1 MKYYRVTAFVLSVAL
16 VGLVVAT
23 LSLDVASAGGQTVIL
38 ALKTQVPVAG
48 ANLVPQQSSHAF
60 SSPVSMP
67 RPSGLAEPDRES
79 PPVVDEDS
87 VINAVQTAD
96 DGSQAP
102 DADSAGVPVS
112 DPAQGNDQ
120 ASSEGFGP
128 EGTERAVPVIDEK
141 RLTDLLAA
149 YHAILVALIE
159 AHKRYPDIARKL
171 RHQGIVQVRFSL
183 VAKGELSSLRISDS
197 SSHGELDEA
206 ALEAV
211 RSVPGFPAF
220 PTELGPA
227 DREFVVSLSF
237 VLD

>member
-1 MKYYRVTAFVLSVAL
+1 MKYYRVIAFVLSVVL

-23 LSLDVASAGGQTVIL
+23 LSLDVASTGGKTVVL
-38 ALKTQVPVAG
+38 ALKTRVPVAG
-48 ANLVPQQSSHAF
+48 ANLVPQQSSRAF
-60 SSPVSMP
+60 SSPATMP
-67 RPSGLAEPDRES
+67 RPSGVTEPDREPLLVENES
-79 PPVVDEDS
+79 TDLS
-87 VINAVQTAD
+87 AVQTAD

-102 DADSAGVPVS
+102 GADSAGVSVNN
-112 DPAQGNDQ
+112 PAQGEERTD
-120 ASSEGFGP
+120 SVGFDP
-128 EGTERAVPVIDEK
+128 EGAERAVPVIDEK
-141 RLTDLLAA
+141 RLTDVLAA
-149 YHAILVALIE
+149 YHARLVALIE
-159 AHKRYPDIARKL
+159 GQKSYPGIARRL

-183 VAKGELSSLRISDS
+183 TANGGLNSHAISDS